1 MEKNLIQFLSIFS
14 ESFENNI
21 ISKITISFKNKVISE
36 NIIDNEIKA
45 IYIKPFV
52 SKNERKLS
60 FVFRYP
66 TKDVTKNF
74 EFSEANILITKLMGN
89 QFLQADLFLK
99 NASYHLIFD
108 KKGKF
113 KLVKK
118 ELDSERPIAET
129 HNKIKNRIVE
139 DAPFL
144 RLLGVFSNEGKL
156 KTDKQ
161 DKFVQINKYL
171 EFFSQSIASSDLTND
186 FSVIDMG
193 SGKGYLTFAMYDY
206 LTRILAKNATV
217 KGIEY
222 RQDMVDL
229 CNNLAQ
235 KADFDGLSFVQGTIE
250 NADTSGNNV
259 LIALH
264 ACDTATDE
272 AIFKGIKANAKII
285 MVAPCCHKQIRKQIN
300 PAGELKLLTK
310 FGILEER
317 LSESLT
323 DLIRALI
330 LEAYGYQT
338 KVFEFINSE
347 HTPKNLM
354 ISAVFKGLDEKKKT
368 EKLTEVKALK
378 ARFGIDFHY
387 LEKLLGLQTSKSSD
401 EILTNS

>member
-1 MEKNLIQFLSIFS
+1 M
-14 ESFENNI
+14 
-21 ISKITISFKNKVISE
+21 
-36 NIIDNEIKA
+36 
-45 IYIKPFV
+45 
-52 SKNERKLS
+52 S

>member
-21 ISKITISFKNKVISE
+21 ISKITVSFKNKIFSE
-36 NIIDNEIKA
+36 NIVDSEIKA

-66 TKDVTKNF
+66 TKDVTKNY
-74 EFSEANILITKLMGN
+74 EFSEAKELITKLMGN

-108 KKGKF
+108 KKGKS

-118 ELDSERPIAET
+118 ELEVERPVAAT

-156 KTDKQ
+156 KVDKQ

-171 EFFSQSIASSDLTND
+171 EFFSQSIAASDLTND

-206 LTRILAKNATV
+206 LTRILGNNAIV

-235 KADFDGLSFVQGTIE
+235 TADFQGLSFVQGTIE
-250 NADTSGNNV
+250 NSDTSGNNV

-272 AIFKGIKANAKII
+272 AIFKGINANAKII

-330 LEAYGYQT
+330 LEAFGYQT

-368 EKLTEVKALK
+368 EKLTEVNALK
-378 ARFGIDFHY
+378 SRFGIDFHY
-387 LEKLLGLQTSKSSD
+387 LERLLGL
-401 EILTNS
+401 

>member
-1 MEKNLIQFLSIFS
+1 MEQNVIQFLSIFS

-21 ISKITISFKNKVISE
+21 ISKITISFKNKKISE
-36 NIIDNEIKA
+36 SIINGEIKA

-52 SKNERKLS
+52 SKNEKKLS
-60 FVFRYP
+60 LVFRYP
-66 TKDVTKNF
+66 TKDVAKSF
-74 EFSEANILITKLMGN
+74 GFSEAKDLIAELMGI

-108 KKGKF
+108 KKGKS

-118 ELDSERPIAET
+118 ELNAERAVAET

-156 KTDKQ
+156 KSDKQ

-171 EFFSQSIASSDLTND
+171 EFFSQSIASSELKDD

-206 LTRILAKNATV
+206 LTRILGKKAAV

-235 KADFDGLSFVQGTIE
+235 KADFVGLSFVQGTIE
-250 NADTSGNNV
+250 NAETQGDNV

-272 AIFKGIKANAKII
+272 AIFKGINANAKII

-300 PAGELKLLTK
+300 PQDELRLLAK

-354 ISAVFKGLDEKKKT
+354 ISAVYKGIDEKRKI
-368 EKLTEVKALK
+368 EKLNEVMALK
-378 ARFGIDFHY
+378 SRFGIEFHY
-387 LEKLLGLQTSKSSD
+387 LEKLLK
-401 EILTNS
+401 I

>member
-1 MEKNLIQFLSIFS
+1 LEQNVIQFLSIFS

-21 ISKITISFKNKVISE
+21 ISKTTISFKNKKISE
-36 NIIDNEIKA
+36 SIVNGEIKA

-52 SKNERKLS
+52 SKNEKKLS
-60 FVFRYP
+60 LVFRYP
-66 TKDVTKNF
+66 TKDVAKSF
-74 EFSEANILITKLMGN
+74 GFSEAKDLIAELMGI

-108 KKGKF
+108 KKGKS

-118 ELDSERPIAET
+118 ELNAERAVAET

-156 KTDKQ
+156 KSDKQ

-171 EFFSQSIASSDLTND
+171 EFFSQSITSSELKDD

-206 LTRILAKNATV
+206 LTRILGKKAAV

-235 KADFDGLSFVQGTIE
+235 KADFVGLSFVQGTIE
-250 NADTSGNNV
+250 NAETQGDNV

-272 AIFKGIKANAKII
+272 AIFKGINANAKII

-300 PAGELKLLTK
+300 PQDELRLLAK

-354 ISAVFKGLDEKKKT
+354 ISAVYKGIDEKRKI
-368 EKLTEVKALK
+368 EKLNEVMALK
-378 ARFGIDFHY
+378 SRFGIEFHY
-387 LEKLLGLQTSKSSD
+387 LEKLL
-401 EILTNS
+401 EI

>member
-1 MEKNLIQFLSIFS
+1 MEQNVIQFLSIFS

-21 ISKITISFKNKVISE
+21 ISKITISFKNKKISE
-36 NIIDNEIKA
+36 SIVNGEIKA

-52 SKNERKLS
+52 SKNEKKLS
-60 FVFRYP
+60 LVFRYP
-66 TKDVTKNF
+66 TKDVAKSF
-74 EFSEANILITKLMGN
+74 GFSEAKDLIAELMGI

-108 KKGKF
+108 KKGKS

-118 ELDSERPIAET
+118 ELNAERAVAET

-156 KTDKQ
+156 KSDKQ

-171 EFFSQSIASSDLTND
+171 EFFSQSIASSELKDD

-206 LTRILAKNATV
+206 LTRILGKKAAV

-235 KADFDGLSFVQGTIE
+235 KADFVGLSFVQGTIE
-250 NADTSGNNV
+250 NAETQGDNV

-272 AIFKGIKANAKII
+272 AIFKGINANAKII

-300 PAGELKLLTK
+300 PPDELRLLAK

-354 ISAVFKGLDEKKKT
+354 ISAVYKGIDEKRKI
-368 EKLTEVKALK
+368 EKLNEVMALK
-378 ARFGIDFHY
+378 SRFGIEFHY
-387 LEKLLGLQTSKSSD
+387 LEKLLK
-401 EILTNS
+401 I

>member
-1 MEKNLIQFLSIFS
+1 LEQNVIQFLSIFS

-21 ISKITISFKNKVISE
+21 ISKITISFKNKKISE
-36 NIIDNEIKA
+36 SIINGEIKA

-52 SKNERKLS
+52 SKNEKKLS
-60 FVFRYP
+60 LVFRYP
-66 TKDVTKNF
+66 TKDVAKSF
-74 EFSEANILITKLMGN
+74 GFSEAKDLIAELMGI

-108 KKGKF
+108 KKGKS

-118 ELDSERPIAET
+118 ELNAERAVAET

-156 KTDKQ
+156 KSDKQ

-171 EFFSQSIASSDLTND
+171 EFFSQSIASSELKDD

-206 LTRILAKNATV
+206 LTRILGKKAAV

-235 KADFDGLSFVQGTIE
+235 KADFVGLSFVQGTIE
-250 NADTSGNNV
+250 NAETQGDNV

-272 AIFKGIKANAKII
+272 AIFKGINANAKII

-300 PAGELKLLTK
+300 PQDELRLLAK

-354 ISAVFKGLDEKKKT
+354 ISAVYKGIDEKRKI
-368 EKLTEVKALK
+368 EKLNEVMALK
-378 ARFGIDFHY
+378 SRFGIEFHY
-387 LEKLLGLQTSKSSD
+387 LEKLLK
-401 EILTNS
+401 I